1 MTLSAWVYPV
11 DRAAQVTEQEA
22 ILRRLDAQ
30 TAAGL
35 NPGARQEPDR
45 LAAWSVPDAVRMGLS
60 DVDRAALCA
69 WLEVDGP
76 DNLPANWYAQGK
88 TISADL
94 VERFGHFVYPVTER
108 AQERRDALRRLAT
121 ARRALAKDCP

>member
-1 MTLSAWVYPV
+1 MPRNPWAFTV
-11 DRAAQVTEQEA
+11 DRAAQIAEQEA

-35 NPGARQEPDR
+35 NPDARQEPDR
-45 LAAWSVPDAVRMGLS
+45 LAAWSAPDAVRMGLS
-60 DVDRAALCA
+60 EVDRAALCA

-76 DNLPANWYAQGK
+76 DNLPVDWHARGK
-88 TISADL
+88 AHAADL
-94 VERFGHFVYPVTER
+94 IERFGHTVYPAAER

-121 ARRALAKDCP
+121 ARRKLNA

>member
-1 MTLSAWVYPV
+1 MPRNPWAFTV
-11 DRAAQVTEQEA
+11 DRAAQIAEQEA

-35 NPGARQEPDR
+35 NPDARQEPDR

-60 DVDRAALCA
+60 EIDRAALCA

-76 DNLPANWYAQGK
+76 ENLPANWYALGK
-88 TISADL
+88 AHAADL
-94 VERFGHFVYPVTER
+94 VERFGHTVYPAAER
-108 AQERRDALRRLAT
+108 AKERRDALRRLAT
-121 ARRALAKDCP
+121 ARRKLNA

>member
-1 MTLSAWVYPV
+1 MPRNPWAFTV
-11 DRAAQVTEQEA
+11 DRAAQIAEQEA

-35 NPGARQEPDR
+35 NPDARQEPDR

-60 DVDRAALCA
+60 EIDRAALCA

-76 DNLPANWYAQGK
+76 ENLPANWYALGK
-88 TISADL
+88 THAADL
-94 VERFGHFVYPVTER
+94 VERFGHTVYPVAVR

-121 ARRALAKDCP
+121 ARRKLNA

>member
-1 MTLSAWVYPV
+1 MPRSPWAFTV

-35 NPGARQEPDR
+35 NPDARQEPDR
-45 LAAWSVPDAVRMGLS
+45 LAAWSASDAARMGLS
-60 DVDRAALCA
+60 EVDRAALCA

-76 DNLPANWYAQGK
+76 DDLPANWYAQGK
-88 TISADL
+88 THAADI
-94 VERFGHFVYPVTER
+94 VERFGHIVYPAAER
-108 AQERRDALRRLAT
+108 AQERRDALRRLSA
-121 ARRALAKDCP
+121 ARRALAKDRQ

>member
-1 MTLSAWVYPV
+1 MPRNPWAYQV
-11 DRAAQVTEQEA
+11 DYQEQITEQEA

-30 TAAGL
+30 AAVGL
-35 NPGARQEPDR
+35 NPDARQESDR
-45 LAAWSVPDAVRMGLS
+45 LAAWSIPDAVRMGLS

-76 DNLPANWYAQGK
+76 ENLPANWYALGK
-88 TISADL
+88 AHAADL
-94 VERFGHFVYPVTER
+94 VERFGHTVYPAAER

-121 ARRALAKDCP
+121 ARRKLNA